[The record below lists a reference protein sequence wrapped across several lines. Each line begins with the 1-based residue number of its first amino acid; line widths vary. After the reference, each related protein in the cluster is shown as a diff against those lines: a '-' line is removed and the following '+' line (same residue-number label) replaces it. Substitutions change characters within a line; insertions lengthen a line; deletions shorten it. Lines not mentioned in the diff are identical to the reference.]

1 MIDSLDRDGIREIAH
16 HNESSREA
24 FTRQLVF
31 LRVTTMNKGDFA
43 DASGWSIEQIDEIEA
58 YWHSW
63 TLHEAT
69 FYALCLGAKVD
80 FTVTRGDV

>member
-1 MIDSLDRDGIREIAH
+1 MIDPQERERIHEVAQ

-24 FTRQLVF
+24 FTSQLVF

-43 DASGWSIEQIDEIEA
+43 EASGWSIEQIDEIEA
-58 YWHSW
+58 HWHSW

-80 FTVTRGDV
+80 FSVMRADV